1 MTSFNAVWQGFIIMI
16 VTIAIGVMMS
26 LAGGTILDT
35 LVDGFTIAG
44 VYDVPAE
51 WDQSGT
57 INLVIN
63 LYYFLMYAIPVMGV
77 AIFLVLFRMLA
88 YSPRVQRAAAANR
101 PPAH

>member
-1 MTSFNAVWQGFIIMI
+1 VTSFNAVWQGFIIMI
-16 VTIAIGVMMS
+16 VTIAIGIMMS
-26 LAGGTILDT
+26 LAGGTILDG
-35 LVDGFTIAG
+35 LVDGFTMAG

-77 AIFLVLFRMLA
+77 AIFLVTIH
-88 YSPRVQRAAAANR
+88 QRKR
-101 PPAH
+101 YDRYRDDYTIYEGR